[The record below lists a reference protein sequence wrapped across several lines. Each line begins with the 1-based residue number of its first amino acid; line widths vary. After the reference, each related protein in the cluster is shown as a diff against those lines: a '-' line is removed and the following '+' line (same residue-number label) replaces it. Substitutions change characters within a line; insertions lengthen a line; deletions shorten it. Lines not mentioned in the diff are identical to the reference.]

1 MECIN
6 PIIIK
11 KMATFEPVS
20 LSSKTYDE
28 LVIIVRQS
36 FRDAC
41 ILYID
46 KIINPVLLLAFEQRK
61 ADFLLKGVD
70 PNEQQLFHGTKS
82 HSVKS
87 ICDNG
92 YKAVLNKVSAFGKGT
107 YFSSAGSYSKNFA
120 DTTGHEESFMFVNR
134 VLLGAKTTSVNR
146 TYTGDSGGDGDT
158 IFVCKYDDAC
168 LPEYVICFHKNA
180 RV

>member
-1 MECIN
+1 
-6 PIIIK
+6 
-11 KMATFEPVS
+11 MATFEPVS

-28 LVIIVRQS
+28 LLNIVRQS
-36 FRDAC
+36 FKNAC

-46 KIINPVLLLAFEQRK
+46 KIINPHLIRAFETRR
-61 ADFLLKGVD
+61 AEFISRDVD

-82 HSVKS
+82 DAVQS
-87 ICDNG
+87 ICMNG
-92 YKAVLNKVSAFGKGT
+92 YKAEFNKVSAYGRGT
-107 YFSSAGSYSKNFA
+107 YFSSAGSYSKNYA
-120 DTTGHEESFMFVNR
+120 DVTGGGESFMFVNR
-134 VLLGAKTTSVNR
+134 VLLGENRVSVNGH
-146 TYTGDSGGDGDT
+146 YEGDSGGDGRT